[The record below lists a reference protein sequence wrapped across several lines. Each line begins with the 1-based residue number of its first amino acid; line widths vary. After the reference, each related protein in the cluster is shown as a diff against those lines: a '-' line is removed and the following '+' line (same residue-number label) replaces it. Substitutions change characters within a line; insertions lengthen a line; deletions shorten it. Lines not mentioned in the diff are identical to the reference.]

1 MASLPEGDVFVGRKA
16 ELAQL
21 AEMVGRVRQGQ
32 PWLVTIEGESG
43 VGKTA
48 LARRLMAHPDDLSLL
63 WAQADRSETDLD
75 YGVIGQL
82 VRGVDRRVLA
92 RYPLLSGDMV
102 RATPFAVGAEF
113 LGLVGAQQR
122 AGLLALVI
130 DDLQWAEIGRA
141 HV

>member
-1 MASLPEGDVFVGRKA
+1 MTSLLEEDVFVGRKA
-16 ELAQL
+16 ELSQL
-21 AEMVGRVRQGQ
+21 RDVVARARQGQ

-48 LARRLMAHPDDLSLL
+48 LARRLMASSAGPTPL
-63 WAQADRSETDLD
+63 WARADPSETDLD

-82 VRGVDRRVLA
+82 VRGVDPRLLA
-92 RYPLLSGDMV
+92 RYPLLAGDAGDAGDMV

-130 DDLQWAEIGRA
+130 DDLQ
-141 HV
+141 